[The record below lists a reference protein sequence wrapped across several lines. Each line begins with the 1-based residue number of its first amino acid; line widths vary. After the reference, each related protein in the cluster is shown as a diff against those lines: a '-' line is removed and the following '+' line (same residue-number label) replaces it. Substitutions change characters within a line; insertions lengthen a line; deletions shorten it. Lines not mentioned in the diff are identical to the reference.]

1 MSAAL
6 SAAKKRR
13 APIAVDLTLLVSLP
27 EVNTLILQNI
37 REFHQLS
44 MFLL

>member
-13 APIAVDLTLLVSLP
+13 APIAVDPPIFRYTILLG
-27 EVNTLILQNI
+27 VNTV
-37 REFHQLS
+37 ESCDDWF
-44 MFLL
+44 